1 MRLPFSLKNK
11 WKPDFNFLLTKISV
25 IIGAINEPMLP
36 IKVQT
41 LMPLALT
48 SVGNNSGAYTKRAC

>member
-25 IIGAINEPMLP
+25 ITGAINEPMLP
-36 IKVQT
+36 INMQILV
-41 LMPLALT
+41 PLALI
-48 SVGNNSGAYTKRAC
+48 SVGNDSGANT